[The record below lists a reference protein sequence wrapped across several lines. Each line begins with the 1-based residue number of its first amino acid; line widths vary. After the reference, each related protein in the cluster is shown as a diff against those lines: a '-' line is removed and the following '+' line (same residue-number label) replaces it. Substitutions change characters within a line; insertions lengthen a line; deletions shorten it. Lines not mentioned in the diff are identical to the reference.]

1 MKATRFA
8 SLVTAAALST
18 ASLVS
23 APAAGAEEAVAPTV
37 QTNQTA
43 QGSSLQGTAN
53 NKPDPSNP
61 DPDMAVMPKTPW
73 LRILEGSSQGPTGV
87 IIAILFGI
95 VSIGLAAYKEFG
107 DYLPKLG

>member
-23 APAAGAEEAVAPTV
+23 APAAGAEEAVVPTV

-73 LRILEGSSQGPTGV
+73 L
-87 IIAILFGI
+87 
-95 VSIGLAAYKEFG
+95 
-107 DYLPKLG
+107 